1 MPGPSLSSRTIL
13 AGILL
18 ALSLSACTPRF
29 DWREVRGTDAPYI
42 VLMPAK
48 PSTQTRSVNIGG
60 ATVDMTM
67 TAADVNGVT
76 FAVGSAE
83 FADAAQATAALG
95 AMKSALVRNIGGTIL
110 HETTASAAPPPTT
123 SVSIDAIGPDGA
135 RQQHLFARLV
145 ARERRVYQVLVV
157 GAEKAI
163 ERESVDMFLDSFK
176 PS

>member
-1 MPGPSLSSRTIL
+1 MPRSTSSSRAFL
-13 AGILL
+13 GGIAL
-18 ALSLSACTPRF
+18 ALGLSACTPRF
-29 DWREVRGTDAPYI
+29 DWREVRGTDAPYT

-48 PSTQTRSVNIGG
+48 PSVHTQPVNIGG
-60 ATVDMTM
+60 TTVDMTM
-67 TAADVNGVT
+67 TAADIDGVT

-95 AMKSALVRNIGGTIL
+95 AMKTALVRNIGGKIL
-110 HETTASAAPPPTT
+110 HESTASAAPPPAT
-123 SVSIDAIGPDGA
+123 SISVDAIGPAGA
-135 RQQHLFARLV
+135 RQRHLFARLV

-157 GAEKAI
+157 GGEKAV